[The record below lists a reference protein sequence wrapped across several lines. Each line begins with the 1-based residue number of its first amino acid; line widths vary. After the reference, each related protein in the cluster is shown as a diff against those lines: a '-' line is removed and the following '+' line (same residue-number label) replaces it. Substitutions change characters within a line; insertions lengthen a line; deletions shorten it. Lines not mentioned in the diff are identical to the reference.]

1 VSGLL
6 IIVATLIQLPR
17 ASATD
22 QTLPPHPIPWQ
33 EDDDGDTDAPAETDT
48 DAEQP
53 SDDYCLLCHSNP
65 DRAWELPSGEVL
77 SLHVDGEVLANSVHG
92 TDNPDGALACAD
104 CHANHRFPHQPTT
117 AQNVR
122 EFQIERYTSCQT
134 CHEDQYTHA
143 QDSVHGEAI
152 SAGQLD
158 AATCVDC
165 HGSHDVQVPNEP
177 RDRISLTC
185 GQCHGSIFTEY
196 RASVHG
202 EALFEEQNDDVP
214 TCIDCHGVHDIS
226 NPTATSFRVRSPELC
241 ATCHADEELME
252 RYDISTNVF
261 DSYLSDFHGSTVALF
276 DQEDPDAVTNKA
288 VCYDCHGVHNITA
301 ADDSK
306 SQVAKENLLVTCQ
319 QCHPNATDDFPD
331 AWVGHFQP
339 TFDDNPALTLVD
351 WFYKI
356 IIPATLGGFVLLV
369 GTDVFGR
376 VRRRLTG
383 GDA

>member
-1 VSGLL
+1 
-6 IIVATLIQLPR
+6 
-17 ASATD
+17 
-22 QTLPPHPIPWQ
+22 
-33 EDDDGDTDAPAETDT
+33 
-48 DAEQP
+48 
-53 SDDYCLLCHSNP
+53 
-65 DRAWELPSGEVL
+65 
-77 SLHVDGEVLANSVHG
+77 
-92 TDNPDGALACAD
+92 
-104 CHANHRFPHQPTT
+104 
-117 AQNVR
+117 
-122 EFQIERYTSCQT
+122 
-134 CHEDQYTHA
+134 
-143 QDSVHGEAI
+143 
-152 SAGQLD
+152 LD

-288 VCYDCHGVHNITA
+288 VCYDCHGVHNITP

-306 SQVAKENLLVTCQ
+306 SQVAKENLLATCR
-319 QCHPNATDDFPD
+319 QCHPGATDDFPD

-339 TFDDNPALTLVD
+339 TFEDNPALTLVD
-351 WFYKI
+351 LFYKI
-356 IIPATLGGFVLLV
+356 IIPATIGGFVLLV
-369 GTDVFGR
+369 GTDIFGR
-376 VRRRLTG
+376 VRRRLRG
-383 GDA
+383 GDEHGGEA